1 MKKMKLLLFI
11 ILFFAFIGDLS
22 CQLNDFLPI
31 DTLDT
36 LVKHTYYTLSY
47 SEQHEQPK
55 WVAYELK
62 PEMLYKVVERKNNFR
77 EDPSVLT
84 GSANYEDYSDPDYD
98 AGHMLCSRNMQ
109 FSCEAMDE
117 TFFMSNM
124 SPQHKD
130 LNRIRWAHLESL
142 ERSMVERNGTL
153 YVVCGPV
160 LKNVTK
166 TIGITNQVSVPD
178 YYFKIILEHDSL
190 LTKCIAFL
198 MPNEKCPLPL
208 ESYVVSVDSVENMT
222 GIDFFPSIQD
232 ILETKIEA
240 LVDTIN
246 WSFEKPRSNY
256 GYDKASIKCD

>member
-1 MKKMKLLLFI
+1 MKKTI
-11 ILFFAFIGDLS
+11 ITIVIACCVHFAYSQVFDY
-22 CQLNDFLPI
+22 LPMI
-31 DTLDT
+31 NGDTLI
-36 LVKHTYYTLSY
+36 KHTYYTLSY

-62 PEMLYKVVERKNNFR
+62 PEMLFKVVERKNNFR
-77 EDPSVLT
+77 VDPTVLT
-84 GSANYEDYSDPDYD
+84 GSATYSDYKSAPLYD

-153 YVVCGPV
+153 YIVCGPV
-160 LKNVTK
+160 LSSISHK
-166 TIGITNQVSVPD
+166 IGVTNQVSVPD
-178 YYFKIILEHDSL
+178 YYYKIILKNDSQS
-190 LTKCIAFL
+190 TKCIAFL

-208 ESYVVSVDSVENMT
+208 ESYTVSVDSIESIT
-222 GIDFFPSIQD
+222 GIDFFPNLPD
-232 ILETKIEA
+232 VVEKEIEA
-240 LVDTIN
+240 LTDKVN
-246 WSFEKPRSNY
+246 WSFKKPRSNY
-256 GYDKASIKCD
+256 GYNKEAVKCK